1 MRADEM
7 LGLEEIV
14 KIWRKVTSQ
23 AVSLL
28 RSEGPKR
35 KQEKEMKNERRKS
48 MMTSEAARA
57 SLAVC
62 WEVCDRSTMIPS
74 LFISWTTVCKRQASW
89 KPYTASQPFGLNPKC
104 VQISGSLIFSVDC
117 CNRVIVGSKSTMAL
131 ELNFSGTTVSHI
143 DQLMVWIHLPR
154 TFIEIIFY
162 KSSSRSSSSPLSV
175 AMSSW
180 SWSSSIPC
188 QRLWVHC
195 VAGWPQVG
203 QHCCNPPCETNPH
216 YYLIWTSPAWQFG

>member
-28 RSEGPKR
+28 GSEGPKR

-74 LFISWTTVCKRQASW
+74 LFISWTTVCKRQAPS
-89 KPYTASQPFGLNPKC
+89 KPYSSL
-104 VQISGSLIFSVDC
+104 QI
-117 CNRVIVGSKSTMAL
+117 
-131 ELNFSGTTVSHI
+131 SHI
-143 DQLMVWIHLPR
+143 DHLMVWIHLPR
-154 TFIEIIFY
+154 IFIEIILY